1 MKLSAK
7 TRYAAR
13 ILLTLAY
20 AGHDTPVSTTT
31 ISQQTG
37 ISQQFVEQILRQ
49 FRLSGITSSIRG
61 ARGGHVLACKAEDIT
76 FRCIVNLME
85 DGIHLADCH
94 SEDRGICEQFSTC
107 QTRKVWQH
115 AQIALE
121 EALENITIGSFSNC
135 HKDENGKIICDISL

>member
-13 ILLTLAY
+13 ILLALAY
-20 AGHDTPVSTTT
+20 AGHEAPVSTTT

-49 FRLSGITSSIRG
+49 LRLAGITNSTRG
-61 ARGGHVLACKAEDIT
+61 ARGGHVLARHPNDIT

-85 DGIHLADCH
+85 DGTRLADCQA
-94 SEDRGICEQFSTC
+94 EGEKMCPDFATC
-107 QTRKVWQH
+107 QTRKVWRV

-121 EALENITIGSFSNC
+121 EALEEVTIGNFSNC
-135 HKDENGKIICDISL
+135 HVDENGKVICDISL

>member
-13 ILLTLAY
+13 ILLTLAH
-20 AGHDTPVSTTT
+20 AGRGTPVSTTT

-61 ARGGHVLACKAEDIT
+61 ARGGHVLAYKPEDIT
-76 FRCIVNLME
+76 FRCIVSLME
-85 DGIHLADCH
+85 DGIHLADCY
-94 SEDRGICEQFSTC
+94 SEDGICDQFSTC
-107 QTRKVWQH
+107 QTRKVWHH

-121 EALENITIGSFSNC
+121 EILENITIGSFSN
-135 HKDENGKIICDISL
+135 